1 MFPDAGAGTLSARVA
16 EGIEHAVRE
25 GAFAPNAPL
34 PSHRELCRLHGVSLK
49 TVRKALDLLESRGV
63 LYRRERSG
71 TYVLPAAL
79 RPRVATPATA
89 LTCINVIEPD
99 QPASRAP
106 LRTDYLK
113 GYTDV
118 LDRLSIEMRFVR
130 WTDATEGY
138 DTLLAPGLAPE
149 RQACLL
155 ANIAPAGLMEWL
167 HAARVPFVVQY
178 FRYYSPEGLPSHH
191 SVYVNKVRAGFDATR
206 HLLDLG
212 HRRVGY
218 AGLRAPDNDS
228 PGLFDGYRAALQCA
242 GTDYSPEDILN
253 FSTDDVEAAL
263 GPVREFLSGPRRPP
277 AIFARTDALAIAMLA
292 VAPEL
297 GIRVPEDLS
306 VVGFNDL
313 PASAATV
320 PPLTT
325 MASPRRAL
333 ARTALDLLL
342 SIVGRTGARY
352 EHRMLNCHLVIRG
365 STAPAVPAQA
375 PELVPVAGSIG

>member
-1 MFPDAGAGTLSARVA
+1 MFPDAGTGTLSARVA

-49 TVRKALDLLESRGV
+49 TIRKALDLLESRGV

-71 TYVLPAAL
+71 TYVLPSAL
-79 RPRVATPATA
+79 RPHVATPATGLA
-89 LTCINVIEPD
+89 CINVIEPD

-113 GYTDV
+113 GYTDA
-118 LDRLSIEMRFVR
+118 LDRVTLDMRFVR
-130 WTDATEGY
+130 WDGNENAY
-138 DTLLAPGLAPE
+138 PSVLSPGLAPE

-155 ANIAPAGLMEWL
+155 VNIAPAGLMEWL
-167 HAARVPFVVQY
+167 RERNVPFAVQY
-178 FRYYSPEGLPSHH
+178 FRYYPTEGLPPHH

-206 HLLDLG
+206 YLLDLG

-218 AGLRAPDNDS
+218 AGVRAPDNDS
-228 PGLFDGYRAALQCA
+228 PGLYDGYRAALQCA
-242 GTDYSPEDILN
+242 GTDHAPEDILD
-253 FSTDDVEAAL
+253 FSTDDVSAAL
-263 GPVREFLSGPRRPP
+263 GPVRAFLSNPQRPP
-277 AIFARTDALAIAMLA
+277 AVFARTDALAMAFLA
-292 VAPEL
+292 VAAEM
-297 GIRVPEDLS
+297 GIRVPEELS

-313 PASAATV
+313 PESATTV

-333 ARTALDLLL
+333 AHTALDLLL
-342 SIVGRTGARY
+342 SSVGSTGGFER
-352 EHRMLNCHLVIRG
+352 RMLSCHLVIRR
-365 STAPAVPAQA
+365 STAPAGKPA
-375 PELVPVAGSIG
+375 PVSAGAGTA